1 MEAQNILN
9 SLKSIL
15 NRDIKRLSKKV
26 LDTEE
31 DTYINGALC
40 ARESILQC
48 IENLEEM
55 QI

>member
-26 LDTEE
+26 LNPEE

-48 IENLEEM
+48 IENLEKM
-55 QI
+55 KI